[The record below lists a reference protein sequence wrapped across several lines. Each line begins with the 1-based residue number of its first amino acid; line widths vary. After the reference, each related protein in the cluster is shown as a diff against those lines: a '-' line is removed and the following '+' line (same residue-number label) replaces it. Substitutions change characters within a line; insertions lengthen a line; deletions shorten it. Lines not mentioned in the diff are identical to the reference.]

1 MLRSGS
7 ICLSFLYNYIT
18 DNNDKDVDEFRKK
31 HNALVCLSKT
41 FENYGGVL
49 AKVAQ
54 IISYAEGNSDTTVFD
69 ECKPFNAKLTTDFIS
84 NLIKNE
90 PFLSNLLSFDKNV
103 FKSGSIGQVHKAVL
117 KNSTRVVFK
126 VQYVGLYDQSFKDL
140 KIIEQL
146 INFLYKN
153 HSALAN
159 AMVDIKDKLA
169 DELNYTIEAFNQTL
183 FYKLWINDNTIIIPK
198 IIPNLCS
205 DKVLCSEF
213 IEGESLHN
221 FIIDSNQEQ
230 KNFIGY
236 KIFEFIFTS
245 LFLHKLFYSDIH
257 YGNFIIQNKNTL
269 CVMDFGC
276 INRMDDAL
284 VQNLILLVK
293 SVYHKDKTAFFSVV
307 YDLKIINDSV
317 SIPSKEYLYFY
328 LSFLI
333 QPFVTENFT
342 FTDDWLEIAVQKN
355 FDLMAEWFLP
365 PNMVYLNKIPYGLV
379 HIFVKLQL
387 QSNFLQLFQ
396 KLNFI

>member
-7 ICLSFLYNYIT
+7 ICLSFLYNYIS
-18 DNNDKDVDEFRKK
+18 DNNKDVDDFSKK
-31 HNALVCLSKT
+31 HNALVCLAKT

-54 IISYAEGNSDTTVFD
+54 IISYGEGNSDTTVFD
-69 ECKPFNAKLTTDFIS
+69 ECKPYNPKLTTDFIL
-84 NLIKNE
+84 NLTKKE
-90 PFLSNLLSFDKNV
+90 PLSSHLLSFDSKV

-117 KNSTRVVFK
+117 KNSTSVVFK
-126 VQYVGLYDQSFKDL
+126 VQYVGLYEQSFKDL
-140 KIIEQL
+140 KIIEQI

-153 HSALAN
+153 HSALTN

-183 FYKLWINDNTIIIPK
+183 FYKLWINDDSIIIPK
-198 IIPNLCS
+198 ILPHLCS
-205 DKVLCSEF
+205 DKVLCTQF
-213 IEGESLHN
+213 IDGETLHN
-221 FIIDSNQEQ
+221 FIIHSTQEQ

-236 KIFEFIFTS
+236 KIFEFIFTN
-245 LFLHKLFYSDIH
+245 LFIHKLFYSDIH

-276 INRMDDAL
+276 INRMDDFL
-284 VQNLILLVK
+284 IQNLILLVK
-293 SVYHKDKTAFFSVV
+293 SVYNKDKTLFFSVV
-307 YDLKIINDSV
+307 YDLQIIKETASE
-317 SIPSKEYLYFY
+317 PSKEYLYFY

-333 QPFVTENFT
+333 QPFVSENFE
-342 FTDDWLEIAVQKN
+342 FNDDWLQVAVQKN
-355 FDLMAEWFLP
+355 FDLMTEWFLP

-396 KLNFI
+396 KLELL